1 MINYLIIIWIIVSVV
16 YIKIIIIIII
26 IITIINSIM
35 NKEKRSLKTL
45 TEIRQAKI
53 LKQTIMTPIIY
64 PPTFLPR

>member
-16 YIKIIIIIII
+16 YIKIIIII

>member
-1 MINYLIIIWIIVSVV
+1 MINYLIIIWIIALVV
-16 YIKIIIIIII
+16 YIKIIIV

-35 NKEKRSLKTL
+35 NEEKRSLKTL

>member
-1 MINYLIIIWIIVSVV
+1 MINYLVIIWIIVSVV
-16 YIKIIIIIII
+16 YIKIIIII

>member
-16 YIKIIIIIII
+16 YIKIIIII

-45 TEIRQAKI
+45 TEIRQDKI

>member
-16 YIKIIIIIII
+16 YIKIIIII

-45 TEIRQAKI
+45 TEIRPAKI

>member
-26 IITIINSIM
+26 TIINFIM

>member
-1 MINYLIIIWIIVSVV
+1 
-16 YIKIIIIIII
+16 
-26 IITIINSIM
+26 M

-64 PPTFLPR
+64 PPTFLPRQPVLNPPEKQLYK